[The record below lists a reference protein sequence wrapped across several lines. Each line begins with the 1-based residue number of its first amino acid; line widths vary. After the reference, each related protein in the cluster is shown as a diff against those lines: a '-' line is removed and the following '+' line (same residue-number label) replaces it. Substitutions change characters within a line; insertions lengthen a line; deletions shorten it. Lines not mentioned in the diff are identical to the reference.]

1 MKKIL
6 FNNTYYLTDSVI
18 MGIKDMTRRIIP
30 FKTCIKWGVNK
41 FSFDSLKSY
50 LIRDAPY
57 KIGEKVAVAQ
67 PYRECVSY
75 IKSLSEFKSYTWEEM
90 EAYLK
95 RLSGW
100 NNPMFVKAEWMPYY
114 IEITN
119 IRAEHL
125 HDITDEECLREG
137 IRICEFY
144 KNEPRTYYYHIDYF
158 FPTPREAFHSL
169 IDRIC
174 APTKWSDNP
183 YVYAYEFKLMKHE
196 TENLD

>member
-57 KIGEKVAVAQ
+57 KIGEKVAVAR

-95 RLSGW
+95 RLPGW

-114 IEITN
+114 IEITDV
-119 IRAEHL
+119 RAERL
-125 HDITDEECLREG
+125 QDITDEECLNEG
-137 IRICEFY
+137 IRICKSAGKVTFY
-144 KNEPRTYYYHIDYF
+144 FTNGFRDYA
-158 FPTPREAFHSL
+158 TPRVAFARL
-169 IDRIC
+169 IDC
-174 APTKWSDNP
+174 VSGNGTWDQDP
-183 YVYAYEFKLMKHE
+183 YVYAYKFKVQKNE

>member
-57 KIGEKVAVAQ
+57 KIGEKIAVAQ

-95 RLSGW
+95 RQAGW
-100 NNPMFVKAEWMPYY
+100 NNPMFAKAEWMPYF
-114 IEITN
+114 IEITDV
-119 IRAEHL
+119 RAERL
-125 HDITDEECLREG
+125 QDITDEECFKEG
-137 IRICEFY
+137 IRIHEVKGC
-144 KNEPRTYYYHIDYF
+144 PPYYFVHHNHSYD
-158 FPTPREAFHSL
+158 TPIEAFATLFNAVSGKGTWEQ
-169 IDRIC
+169 D
-174 APTKWSDNP
+174 P
-183 YVYAYEFKLMKHE
+183 YVYVYEFKVQKKC
-196 TENLD
+196 